1 MEKINKFFPGVHA
14 LTDVDLEVNEGE
26 VHALIGENGAG
37 KSTLMKCLTGVYKA
51 DSGTITFNG
60 EPWEV
65 SNPKEATDK
74 GISIV
79 HQEFNLMPA
88 LTVKENIY
96 VAREPRKGGGWLMDD
111 EAMRKGCRELMER
124 VEFELDP
131 DQEVQYLSTAH
142 CQMVEIL
149 RALLTDVKLLVLDE
163 PTSSLTAEE
172 TELLFKTI
180 RTLRDRGVSIIY
192 ISHRLDEFEHI
203 VDRVTVLRDGQTVGT
218 ANYKDL
224 GLNDMI
230 RMNFHIRSLSFNT
243 SKWLMNKNFTIR

>member
-1 MEKINKFFPGVHA
+1 
-14 LTDVDLEVNEGE
+14 
-26 VHALIGENGAG
+26 
-37 KSTLMKCLTGVYKA
+37 
-51 DSGTITFNG
+51 
-60 EPWEV
+60 
-65 SNPKEATDK
+65 
-74 GISIV
+74 
-79 HQEFNLMPA
+79 MPA

-111 EAMRKGCRELMER
+111 EAMRKGCKELMER

-230 RMNFHIRSLSFNT
+230 RMMIGREMTEQYPERHAKIGDVVLEA
-243 SKWLMNKNFTIR
+243 KNFVSAKLHDVSLYVRAGEVLGMSGLIGAGRTEFARAIYGADKKNAGDLYLRGEKIEIKNPADAVKYNIAYLSED

>member
-1 MEKINKFFPGVHA
+1 MSVLLKMEKINKLFPGVRA
-14 LTDVDLEVNEGE
+14 LTDVDFEVNKGE

-51 DSGTITFNG
+51 DSGTITFDG
-60 EPWEV
+60 QPWEV

-88 LTVKENIY
+88 LSVRENIFISH
-96 VAREPRKGGGWLMDD
+96 EPRKCGGLLIDD
-111 EAMRKGCRELMER
+111 KKMREECLKLMER
-124 VEFELDP
+124 VEFNLDTEA
-131 DQEVQYLSTAH
+131 EVAYLSTAH

-163 PTSSLTAEE
+163 PTSSLTADE

-180 RTLRDRGVSIIY
+180 RTLRDRGVSIVY

-203 VDRVTVLRDGQTVGT
+203 VDRVSV
-218 ANYKDL
+218 
-224 GLNDMI
+224 
-230 RMNFHIRSLSFNT
+230 
-243 SKWLMNKNFTIR
+243 